1 MDPQDPRT
9 GVGAAAPT
17 PSPQPPAPTLSLTG
31 GIFHQLPLQWASA
44 REAWAGESASLRG
57 RTHTGTG
64 SEGSGPKAPLR
75 DPLKA
80 RTQASTQCPQPGA
93 HMAHDEHHPQAPQPR
108 RERPLHQQGSNAPDG
123 AEMGAREP
131 RDRWGGS
138 EHPPWKPMGSVFPG
152 WTPPTP
158 FPPVQL
164 RLSALAPWMRTAGGR
179 GQAHGPAEQHAAHRG
194 GETQRRGSCDNRRTL
209 RR

>member
-1 MDPQDPRT
+1 MVISPWSARSELGPRPGPAPGRVHVAGRKRWVLQMDPQDPRT

-57 RTHTGTG
+57 RIHTGTG
-64 SEGSGPKAPLR
+64 SEGSGPKAPLC

-138 EHPPWKPMGSVFPG
+138 EHPPWKPMGSVFSG
-152 WTPPTP
+152 WTPPP
-158 FPPVQL
+158 HSL
-164 RLSALAPWMRTAGGR
+164 RS
-179 GQAHGPAEQHAAHRG
+179 
-194 GETQRRGSCDNRRTL
+194 S
-209 RR
+209 